1 MTQSASVDR
10 DQLAVLR
17 RLREQLGADQVE
29 VIAVLDLGSAD
40 WLNAQTRLAQETA
53 GIAPAPVAASVLERT
68 HYQGS
73 LIDRPP
79 AWTEPGHPGSCPFCG
94 STHVRWTWKPDG
106 APKTESVRCFGCG
119 WVETRPYMARSN
131 RDHL

>member
-1 MTQSASVDR
+1 MTTGAGVDR

-17 RLREQLGADQVE
+17 RLRDHFGEVE
-29 VIAVLDLGSAD
+29 VLEVAHELPPGRSPVPLPD
-40 WLNAQTRLAQETA
+40 TA
-53 GIAPAPVAASVLERT
+53 STPTPPT

-79 AWTEPGHPGSCPFCG
+79 AWAEPGHPGSCPFCG

-106 APKTESVRCFGCG
+106 APTSESVRCYGCG
-119 WVETRPYMARSN
+119 WVETRPYMARSTT
-131 RDHL
+131 

>member
-1 MTQSASVDR
+1 MSAGATVDR

-17 RLREQLGADQVE
+17 RLRDQLGIDQVE
-29 VIAVLDLGSAD
+29 VLEVAADLPPGRSPTPAPP
-40 WLNAQTRLAQETA
+40 A
-53 GIAPAPVAASVLERT
+53 APAPAQ

-79 AWTEPGHPGSCPFCG
+79 AWTTPGHPGACPFCG

-106 APKTESVRCFGCG
+106 TPTRESVRCFGCG
-119 WVETRPYMARSN
+119 WVETRPYLQGA
-131 RDHL
+131 

>member
-1 MTQSASVDR
+1 MSTGASVDR

-29 VIAVLDLGSAD
+29 VLAVLSLDAHA
-40 WLNAQTRLAQETA
+40 WLDAQSRLAQQTA
-53 GIAPAPVAASVLERT
+53 GIAPAPAPVAT

-79 AWTEPGHPGSCPFCG
+79 AWTTPGHPGACPFCG

-106 APKTESVRCFGCG
+106 APTSESVRCFGCG
-119 WVETRPYMARSN
+119 WVETRPYPSTRSQS
-131 RDHL
+131 